1 MRAHHSQRVLVGA
14 GILSAL
20 LFLTKPFWETLCAS
34 ARYEPACLVQAGVD
48 LSAHVLFLLGL
59 VGLFLVYA
67 ANSGWLGGA
76 GFLVSFLGAALVVG
90 VKWMRLFVQPWLL
103 DAVPN
108 LAASAPPALLRTG
121 LGLSFGLGG
130 LGLALLAVAFWRVRV
145 GPRWA
150 VLLVMLSVAAEAFVP
165 HGYVLAQPLLGLWL
179 LLLCFPV
186 MRKTRLP
193 SDAPATLIPAA

>member
-1 MRAHHSQRVLVGA
+1 MRIHHAQRVLVGA

-20 LFLTKPFWETLCAS
+20 LFLSKPFWESLCAS
-34 ARYEPACLVQAGVD
+34 ARYEPVCLVQAGVD
-48 LSAHVLFLLGL
+48 LSAHLLFLLGL
-59 VGLFLVYA
+59 IGLFVAYA

-103 DAVPN
+103 DAVPH
-108 LAASAPPALLRTG
+108 LSASAPPALLRTG

-130 LGLALLAVAFWRVRV
+130 LGLVLLAAGFWRARI
-145 GPRWA
+145 GPGWG
-150 VLLVMLSVAAEAFVP
+150 VLLVLLSVAAEAFVP

-179 LLLCFPV
+179 LLLCLPV
-186 MRKTRLP
+186 MRRPRLP
-193 SDAPATLIPAA
+193 SEAPATLIPAA